1 MSNKRILIWYR
12 NDLRI
17 HDHEPLYQAIK
28 QGALIIP
35 FYCFD
40 IRQFK
45 TTSFG
50 FPKTGN
56 FRGQFLLESV
66 TDLKKSLQDL
76 GSNLII
82 RQGYPEKIIPE
93 LIKQLEIDAVYF
105 HEEVTSE
112 ETDIENTVEKA
123 LKPLNVTFKG
133 FWGATLYHWD
143 DLPFEVSKLP
153 EVFTSFRKK
162 VEKNSTVNPILISPR
177 KLRSLPDIEVRKII
191 KEEKDQIAAVILE
204 PLVQGAVG
212 MKICRKEFLSE
223 IVRMFK
229 ESGIIVIFDEVMTGF
244 GRTGKMFASDFI
256 KEQPDIMCLA
266 KSLTGGFIPLA
277 ATVFSEQ
284 IHREFVAMD
293 FKKTFLHGHT
303 FSANPVA
310 CSAALTSL
318 KLFDEDKTFKKIK
331 LINKIHLEFLNEL
344 SRNSN
349 VSKVRILG
357 TIAAFDYQKVS
368 NVYGSSESLL
378 LRQKFLENGLLLRPI
393 GNTIYLMP
401 PYCIQEK
408 ILKQSYEKLIE
419 ILQ

>member
-1 MSNKRILIWYR
+1 
-12 NDLRI
+12 
-17 HDHEPLYQAIK
+17 
-28 QGALIIP
+28 
-35 FYCFD
+35 
-40 IRQFK
+40 
-45 TTSFG
+45 
-50 FPKTGN
+50 
-56 FRGQFLLESV
+56 
-66 TDLKKSLQDL
+66 
-76 GSNLII
+76 
-82 RQGYPEKIIPE
+82 
-93 LIKQLEIDAVYF
+93 
-105 HEEVTSE
+105 
-112 ETDIENTVEKA
+112 
-123 LKPLNVTFKG
+123 
-133 FWGATLYHWD
+133 
-143 DLPFEVSKLP
+143 
-153 EVFTSFRKK
+153 
-162 VEKNSTVNPILISPR
+162 
-177 KLRSLPDIEVRKII
+177 
-191 KEEKDQIAAVILE
+191 
-204 PLVQGAVG
+204 
-212 MKICRKEFLSE
+212 
-223 IVRMFK
+223 MFK

-293 FKKTFLHGHT
+293 FKNFSTWT
-303 FSANPVA
+303 YFSANPVA

>member
-177 KLRSLPDIEVRKII
+177 KLRSLPDIEVGNVPSL
-191 KEEKDQIAAVILE
+191 EELE
-204 PLVQGAVG
+204 LEKPKYDSRGV
-212 MKICRKEFLSE
+212 
-223 IVRMFK
+223 
-229 ESGIIVIFDEVMTGF
+229 
-244 GRTGKMFASDFI
+244 
-256 KEQPDIMCLA
+256 
-266 KSLTGGFIPLA
+266 
-277 ATVFSEQ
+277 
-284 IHREFVAMD
+284 
-293 FKKTFLHGHT
+293 
-303 FSANPVA
+303 
-310 CSAALTSL
+310 
-318 KLFDEDKTFKKIK
+318 
-331 LINKIHLEFLNEL
+331 LEFKGGETEGIQRLNNYFWERNCLKEYKETRNGMLGADYSSKFSPWLANGCL
-344 SRNSN
+344 SPRYIYEE
-349 VSKVRILG
+349 V
-357 TIAAFDYQKVS
+357 QK
-368 NVYGSSESLL
+368 Y
-378 LRQKFLENGLLLRPI
+378 
-393 GNTIYLMP
+393 
-401 PYCIQEK
+401 
-408 ILKQSYEKLIE
+408 
-419 ILQ
+419 